1 MYASVI
7 IEYSVKK
14 LDKEFIYMIP
24 NDLKDKIKVGM
35 KVLVPFGYQEVVG
48 FVMELLENVD
58 DTTYELKYIT
68 QIVDEKL
75 VLNKEL
81 LDLGTFLSSST
92 LCTKISAFQTM
103 LPSSLK
109 VKKNTSN
116 YDLYDEYIYIKDK
129 EKVNNYIKEFENKM
143 SKTVDALKEDYVT
156 IRAGRANPHILDRLR
171 VDYYGTP
178 TPIQQVANVS
188 VPEARMIQ
196 IQPWEASLIKDIE
209 KAILVSDLGLTP
221 NNDGKTIRL
230 VFPELTEDR
239 RKELAKD
246 IKKKGDNAKVAIRN
260 IRRDA
265 NDAIKKE
272 NKAGDISDDEAKNSE
287 DEIQKITDKYIAMI
301 DSAIDDKTK
310 EILTV

>member
-81 LDLGTFLSSST
+81 MDLGTFLSSST

-129 EKVNNYIKEFENKM
+129 EKVNNYIKEFENKRKSQVSILKDLLDKKII
-143 SKTVDALKEDYVT
+143 SKK
-156 IRAGRANPHILDRLR
+156 N
-171 VDYYGTP
+171 
-178 TPIQQVANVS
+178 
-188 VPEARMIQ
+188 MI
-196 IQPWEASLIKDIE
+196 
-209 KAILVSDLGLTP
+209 
-221 NNDGKTIRL
+221 
-230 VFPELTEDR
+230 
-239 RKELAKD
+239 
-246 IKKKGDNAKVAIRN
+246 
-260 IRRDA
+260 
-265 NDAIKKE
+265 
-272 NKAGDISDDEAKNSE
+272 
-287 DEIQKITDKYIAMI
+287 
-301 DSAIDDKTK
+301 
-310 EILTV
+310 

>member
-1 MYASVI
+1 
-7 IEYSVKK
+7 
-14 LDKEFIYMIP
+14 MIP

-81 LDLGTFLSSST
+81 MDLGIFLSSST

-129 EKVNNYIKEFENKM
+129 EKVNNYIKEFENKRK
-143 SKTVDALKEDYVT
+143 SQVSILKDLLDKEEVLKKTYST
-156 IRAGRANPHILDRLR
+156 
-171 VDYYGTP
+171 
-178 TPIQQVANVS
+178 
-188 VPEARMIQ
+188 
-196 IQPWEASLIKDIE
+196 SLIKTLLE
-209 KAILVSDLGLTP
+209 NDL
-221 NNDGKTIRL
+221 
-230 VFPELTEDR
+230 
-239 RKELAKD
+239 
-246 IKKKGDNAKVAIRN
+246 IKVKKV
-260 IRRDA
+260 
-265 NDAIKKE
+265 
-272 NKAGDISDDEAKNSE
+272 
-287 DEIQKITDKYIAMI
+287 QK
-301 DSAIDDKTK
+301 
-310 EILTV
+310 

>member
-24 NDLKDKIKVGM
+24 NDLKDKIQVGM

-129 EKVNNYIKEFENKM
+129 EKVNNYIK
-143 SKTVDALKEDYVT
+143 
-156 IRAGRANPHILDRLR
+156 
-171 VDYYGTP
+171 
-178 TPIQQVANVS
+178 
-188 VPEARMIQ
+188 
-196 IQPWEASLIKDIE
+196 
-209 KAILVSDLGLTP
+209 
-221 NNDGKTIRL
+221 
-230 VFPELTEDR
+230 
-239 RKELAKD
+239 
-246 IKKKGDNAKVAIRN
+246 
-260 IRRDA
+260 
-265 NDAIKKE
+265 
-272 NKAGDISDDEAKNSE
+272 
-287 DEIQKITDKYIAMI
+287 
-301 DSAIDDKTK
+301 
-310 EILTV
+310 

>member
-116 YDLYDEYIYIKDK
+116 YDLYDEYIYIKDNHLIHFSNPISIL
-129 EKVNNYIKEFENKM
+129 ESNK
-143 SKTVDALKEDYVT
+143 
-156 IRAGRANPHILDRLR
+156 
-171 VDYYGTP
+171 
-178 TPIQQVANVS
+178 IQ
-188 VPEARMIQ
+188 EG
-196 IQPWEASLIKDIE
+196 L
-209 KAILVSDLGLTP
+209 LV
-221 NNDGKTIRL
+221 
-230 VFPELTEDR
+230 
-239 RKELAKD
+239 
-246 IKKKGDNAKVAIRN
+246 
-260 IRRDA
+260 
-265 NDAIKKE
+265 KKE
-272 NKAGDISDDEAKNSE
+272 NIEETNINELKNANKSYYKMSN
-287 DEIQKITDKYIAMI
+287 DSFNEIINLLTDFTKLSKDNAE
-301 DSAIDDKTK
+301 KTIEK
-310 EILTV
+310 EFKDYVVRKRK